1 MGYKGWKKMLEKNV
15 NTWGSKNSRN
25 NIFPWFWINTLWD
38 PPFIFKDSQ
47 TTICHLL
54 PQNDKCFIFF
64 LVTRNWHRKSCAI
77 LHNFNSR
84 MIKLGLWGTFV
95 IWIFSFRFAKQ
106 VIKKIESAV
115 NICIQNKVLNNV
127 FNINYI
133 NLVIMTAHVL
143 RNK

>member
-1 MGYKGWKKMLEKNV
+1 MLEKIRIHKGPKILE
-15 NTWGSKNSRN
+15 TAF
-25 NIFPWFWINTLWD
+25 FPWFWINTLWD
-38 PPFIFKDSQ
+38 LPFIFKVSQ

-54 PQNDKCFIFF
+54 PQNDKRAFLIFSR
-64 LVTRNWHRKSCAI
+64 TRNWHRKSCAI

-133 NLVIMTAHVL
+133 NLVIMTAHVSF
-143 RNK
+143 KK